1 MIAATASESVPV
13 IGVDVAYRWL
23 DISWPD
29 GQYRRERNTVV
40 GWERLTRAAEGMTI
54 VLEATGVYYL
64 GVARYAS
71 AAGVRIKVA
80 NPWQVR
86 AFATSRLARTK
97 TDKVD
102 AALIREFGERMGSD
116 LPTWWPMPEALE
128 RVSVLVR
135 FGDGLQRDGV
145 AASNRMHALGIIEA
159 ATVADIGASVKAV
172 LDRERDRVMAL
183 ALETAEADELIAR
196 WLDGV
201 RGLPGFGDASA
212 LRLLAYAGDL
222 RRFGSARQFA
232 AFTGLVPRFKQSG
245 GRPEVGVM
253 SRIGSAELRG
263 VLYWAAMSASQSRS
277 VHGDFYRRMRAN
289 GKCGKVAMV
298 ALANRLARAAWSV
311 CVR

>member
-1 MIAATASESVPV
+1 
-13 IGVDVAYRWL
+13 
-23 DISWPD
+23 
-29 GQYRRERNTVV
+29 
-40 GWERLTRAAEGMTI
+40 
-54 VLEATGVYYL
+54 
-64 GVARYAS
+64 
-71 AAGVRIKVA
+71 
-80 NPWQVR
+80 
-86 AFATSRLARTK
+86 
-97 TDKVD
+97 
-102 AALIREFGERMGSD
+102 
-116 LPTWWPMPEALE
+116 
-128 RVSVLVR
+128 
-135 FGDGLQRDGV
+135 
-145 AASNRMHALGIIEA
+145 MHALGIIEA
-159 ATVADIGASVKAV
+159 VTVADVGASVKAV

-196 WLDGV
+196 WLGGV

-212 LRLLAYAGDL
+212 LRLLAYSGDL

-245 GRPEVGVM
+245 GRPEVGVI

-277 VHGDFYRRMRAN
+277 VHGDFYRRLRAN